1 MKLILLSLFLSS
13 AVMLQAQDVFEVA
26 RKGDLQ
32 AMESLCGSTPDIL
45 NEANNEGYTPLMLA
59 AYYGHEEM
67 ADYLVKNGANLDGL
81 SKFGTPVMAAS
92 VKKNIEIVS
101 LLLENGANPDIQD
114 SYGKTALLHAAIFGY
129 DTISEMLLKAGA
141 NANLKDNTGNR
152 ALDYAILRQNETL
165 IKLLNQY
172 Q

>member
-1 MKLILLSLFLSS
+1 MKFITCLF
-13 AVMLQAQDVFEVA
+13 VFVTMTVGAQDVFEAA
-26 RKGDLQ
+26 RTGDMT
-32 AMESLCGSTPDIL
+32 AMESLCGATPAVL
-45 NEANNEGYTPLMLA
+45 NAANDEGYTPLMLA

-67 ADYLVKNGANLDGL
+67 ASYLVKNGALIDGK
-81 SKFGTPVMAAS
+81 SKYGTPIMAAT
-92 VKKNIEIVS
+92 VKNNETIVDV
-101 LLLENGANPDIQD
+101 LLAHGADPNIQD
-114 SYGKTALLHAAIFGY
+114 TNGKNALLYCATFGLN
-129 DTISEMLLKAGA
+129 TIAEKLLKAGA